1 MDLQILNG
9 KIYNDS
15 WPNEL
20 AGPSLVSV
28 TFLITTNGF
37 SLGNFYGAVTS
48 RPVTIR
54 PTNG

>member
-1 MDLQILNG
+1 VDLQILNG